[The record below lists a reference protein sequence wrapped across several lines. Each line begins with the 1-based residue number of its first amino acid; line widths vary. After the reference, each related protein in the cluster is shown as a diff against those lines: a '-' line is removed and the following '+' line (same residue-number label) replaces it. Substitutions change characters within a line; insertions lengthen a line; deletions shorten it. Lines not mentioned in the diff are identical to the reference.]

1 MQDMAHLVGPAAQK
15 SALQEPQIL
24 PEAVLRRLPRYYQCL
39 LALYAQG
46 QGRIR
51 STTLAGYLGMLPAQV
66 RRDMRLLQAQGRRGY
81 GYHVLPLLDRLGRL
95 LGLKEGYR
103 AVLYTEGG
111 QAISA
116 AALARG
122 GFSLLAVASPAGQ
135 EEEAGWPHLA
145 PGELYAFCQREA
157 VQLLLYAGQA
167 PVPQL
172 PAQVRRDMRLLQAQ
186 GRRGY
191 GYHVL
196 PLLDRLGRLLGLKEG
211 YRAVLYTEGGQAIS
225 AAALA
230 RGGFSLLAVAS
241 PAGQEEE
248 AGWPHLAP
256 GELYAFCQREAVQLL
271 LYAGQ
276 APVPQ
281 LDLAALA
288 AAGVRAVL
296 NLSEAELPA
305 QDGLYIYNFRLTDA
319 LMALSLSL
327 RWGLH
332 GGCAPAGGTEEGGAP
347 S

>member
-51 STTLAGYLGMLPAQV
+51 STTLAGYLGM
-66 RRDMRLLQAQGRRGY
+66 
-81 GYHVLPLLDRLGRL
+81 
-95 LGLKEGYR
+95 
-103 AVLYTEGG
+103 
-111 QAISA
+111 
-116 AALARG
+116 
-122 GFSLLAVASPAGQ
+122 
-135 EEEAGWPHLA
+135 
-145 PGELYAFCQREA
+145 
-157 VQLLLYAGQA
+157 
-167 PVPQL
+167 L

>member
-1 MQDMAHLVGPAAQK
+1 MQDMAHLVGPAAKK

-66 RRDMRLLQAQGRRGY
+66 RRDMRLLHAQGRRGY
-81 GYHVLPLLDRLGRL
+81 GYHVSPLLDRLGRL

-111 QAISA
+111 QVVSPD
-116 AALARG
+116 ALARG
-122 GFSLLAVASPAGQ
+122 GFSLLAVASPVGQ
-135 EEEAGWPHLA
+135 EEEGWPHLA
-145 PGELYAFCQREA
+145 PEELYDFCRQEA

-167 PVPQL
+167 PKP
-172 PAQVRRDMRLLQAQ
+172 R
-186 GRRGY
+186 
-191 GYHVL
+191 
-196 PLLDRLGRLLGLKEG
+196 
-211 YRAVLYTEGGQAIS
+211 
-225 AAALA
+225 
-230 RGGFSLLAVAS
+230 
-241 PAGQEEE
+241 
-248 AGWPHLAP
+248 
-256 GELYAFCQREAVQLL
+256 
-271 LYAGQ
+271 
-276 APVPQ
+276 

-296 NLSEAELPA
+296 NLSEVELPA
-305 QDGLYIYNFRLTDA
+305 HDGLYIYNFRLTDA

-332 GGCAPAGGTEEGGAP
+332 GGCASAGGTEEGGAP